1 MFLKE
6 NIVLAIAGL
15 KSNKMR
21 AFLTML
27 GIIIGI
33 GSVIAIVSIGDAVT
47 NNVSDT
53 MAGLGA
59 NNIYVYVAPNDN
71 DSIYGQMSGSGS
83 SDKIDDS
90 DLLTMDQ
97 INQVQ
102 KKFSNE
108 ISEIAV
114 YDTDVGAGKV
124 QDGHQYANVTVYG
137 VNPGFGTVENV
148 DVQKGRFLQDR
159 DIDGSRRVAVVSDKL
174 ASNMFGSGTDPLGK
188 KINVDTDNG
197 VDSYTIVGVY
207 KYVQQGMGGMGVADK
222 DIRTTMYIPVTVAKE
237 TSENQN
243 YSDFEI
249 KLKNVNDTHAFTDRI
264 KTYMQHLY
272 ANNSKYTCTAYNME
286 NMLSSVTSMMNT
298 ISIAIAAIA
307 AIALV
312 VGGIG
317 VMNIMLVS
325 VTERTRE
332 IGTRKALGARSSY
345 IRMQFIT
352 ESVIICVI
360 GGIIGII
367 TGIGLAAVGV
377 ALLKMKLVISIPI
390 IFISV
395 GFSMLIGVFFGY
407 YPAKKASQLDP
418 IEALRYE

>member
-6 NIVLAIAGL
+6 NIILAISGL
-15 KSNKMR
+15 RSNKMR

-59 NNIYVYVAPNDN
+59 NNIYVYVAPNEN
-71 DSIYGQMSGSGS
+71 DSIYGQMDGSGTQ
-83 SDKIDDS
+83 KMDDS
-90 DLLTMDQ
+90 DLLTIEQ
-97 INQVQ
+97 IERVQ

-108 ISEIAV
+108 IS
-114 YDTDVGAGKV
+114 DVAIYESAGSGKA
-124 QDGHQYANVTVYG
+124 QDGHLYANVSIYG
-137 VNPGFGTVENV
+137 ANPGFGSVQNV
-148 DVQKGRFLQDR
+148 DVQRGRFLQDR
-159 DIDGSRRVAVVSDKL
+159 DINGSRRVAVVSDKL
-174 ASNMFGSGTDPLGK
+174 VSNMFEEGTDPLGK
-188 KINVDTDNG
+188 KINVDTADG
-197 VDSYTIVGVY
+197 VNTYTIVGVY
-207 KYVQQGMGGMGVADK
+207 KYVQQGMAGMGMGVADK
-222 DIRTTMYIPVTVAKE
+222 DITTTMYIPVTVAKE

-243 YSDFEI
+243 YSTFEI
-249 KLKNVNDTHAFTDRI
+249 KLKHVNDTHAFTDRI
-264 KTYMQHLY
+264 EAYMKHLY
-272 ANNSKYTCTAYNME
+272 ENNPKYTCTAYNME
-286 NMLSSVTSMMNT
+286 NMLSSVTSMMGT

-307 AIALV
+307 AIALI

-345 IRMQFIT
+345 IRMQFIV

-367 TGIGLAAVGV
+367 TGIGLAAAGV
-377 ALLKMKLVISIPI
+377 ALLKMKLVISLPV

-395 GFSMLIGVFFGY
+395 GFSMLIGIFFGY

>member
-6 NIVLAIAGL
+6 NIILAIAGL

-71 DSIYGQMSGSGS
+71 SSIYGQMNGSS

-108 ISEIAV
+108 ISALAV
-114 YDTDVGAGKV
+114 YETIGNGKV
-124 QDGHQYANVTVYG
+124 QSGHLYANVSIYG
-137 VNPGFGTVENV
+137 ANPDFGSVENV
-148 DVQKGRFLQDR
+148 DVQKGRFLQDH
-159 DIDGSRRVAVVSDKL
+159 DISGSRRVAVVSDKL
-174 ASNMFGSGTDPLGK
+174 VSNMFGDETDPLGK
-188 KINVDTDNG
+188 KINVDTDGG

-237 TSENQN
+237 TAENQN
-243 YSDFEI
+243 YSNFEI
-249 KLKNVNDTHAFTDRI
+249 KLKNVNDTHAFTDRV
-264 KTYMQHLY
+264 KAYMQHLY
-272 ANNSKYTCTAYNME
+272 ANNPKYTCTAYNME
-286 NMLSSVTSMMNT
+286 NMLSSVTSMMGT
-298 ISIAIAAIA
+298 ISVAIAAIA
-307 AIALV
+307 AIALI

-345 IRMQFIT
+345 IRMQFIV
-352 ESVIICVI
+352 ESIIICVI
-360 GGIIGII
+360 GGIIGVI

-377 ALLKMKLVISIPI
+377 TLLKMKLVISVPI

>member
-6 NIVLAIAGL
+6 NVILAVAGL
-15 KSNKMR
+15 RANKIR

-59 NNIYVYVAPNDN
+59 NNIYVYVAPSDN
-71 DSIYGQMSGSGS
+71 DSIYGQMNGSGTE
-83 SDKIDDS
+83 KMDDS
-90 DLLTMDQ
+90 DLLTFEQ
-97 INQVQ
+97 IEQVR

-108 ISEIAV
+108 ISDLALYES
-114 YDTDVGAGKV
+114 VGSGKA
-124 QDGHQYANVTVYG
+124 QDGHKYANVTIYG
-137 VNPGFGTVENV
+137 ANPGFGSVENV
-148 DVQKGRFLQDR
+148 DVQKGRFLTDR
-159 DIDGSRRVAVVSDKL
+159 DISGNRSVAVVSDKL
-174 ASNMFGSGTDPLGK
+174 VSNMFGSGTDPLGQ
-188 KINVDTDNG
+188 KINVDTSDG
-197 VDSYTIVGVY
+197 VESYTIVGVY
-207 KYVQQGMGGMGVADK
+207 KYVQQGFGGAAVADK
-222 DIRTTMYIPVTVAKE
+222 DISTTLYIPVSVAKE
-237 TSENQN
+237 TSDNQN
-243 YSDFEI
+243 YSSFEI
-249 KLKNVNDTHAFTDRI
+249 RLKNVNDTHAFTDRI
-264 KTYMQHLY
+264 ESYMKRLY
-272 ANNSKYTCTAYNME
+272 ANNPKYTCSAYNME
-286 NMLSSVTSMMNT
+286 NMLSSVTSMMGT

-307 AIALV
+307 AIALI

-345 IRMQFIT
+345 IRMQFIV

-367 TGIGLAAVGV
+367 TGIGLAAAGV
-377 ALLKMKLVISIPI
+377 ALLKMKLVISVPI

-395 GFSMLIGVFFGY
+395 GFSMLIGIFFGY

>member
-6 NIVLAIAGL
+6 NISLAIAGL
-15 KSNKMR
+15 RANKIR

-47 NNVSDT
+47 ANVSET

-71 DSIYGQMSGSGS
+71 DSIYSQMNNSGTQ
-83 SDKIDDS
+83 KIDDS

-97 INQVQ
+97 IERVQ
-102 KKFSNE
+102 KRFSDD
-108 ISEIAV
+108 ISAIAV
-114 YDTDVGAGKV
+114 YESSGSGKAKN
-124 QDGHQYANVTVYG
+124 GHKYANVTING
-137 VNPGFGTVENV
+137 VNPGYSSVENI
-148 DVQKGRFLQDR
+148 DIQRGRFLMDR
-159 DIDGSRRVAVVSDKL
+159 DIDGNRRVAVVSDKL
-174 ASNMFGSGTDPLGK
+174 VSNMFGGNADPLGK
-188 KINVDTDNG
+188 QINVDTDNG
-197 VDSYTIVGVY
+197 VEIYTIVGVY
-207 KYVQQGMGGMGVADK
+207 KYVQQGMSGSNMGVADK
-222 DIRTTMYIPVTVAKE
+222 DIRTDLYIPVTVAKE
-237 TSENQN
+237 TAENQN
-243 YSDFEI
+243 YSEFEI
-249 KLKNVNDTHAFTDRI
+249 KMKNVNDTHAFRDRLEA
-264 KTYMQHLY
+264 YMKHLY
-272 ANNSKYTCTAYNME
+272 ANNPKYTCTAYNMDH
-286 NMLSSVTSMMNT
+286 MLSSVTSMLGT
-298 ISIAIAAIA
+298 ISVAVAAIA
-307 AIALV
+307 AIALL

-345 IRMQFIT
+345 IRMQFIV

-360 GGIIGII
+360 GGIIGVA
-367 TGIGLAAVGV
+367 TGIGLAALGV
-377 ALLKMKLVISIPI
+377 SLLKMKLVISVPV

-395 GFSMLIGVFFGY
+395 GFSMLIGIFFGY
-407 YPAKKASQLDP
+407 YPAKKASRLDP